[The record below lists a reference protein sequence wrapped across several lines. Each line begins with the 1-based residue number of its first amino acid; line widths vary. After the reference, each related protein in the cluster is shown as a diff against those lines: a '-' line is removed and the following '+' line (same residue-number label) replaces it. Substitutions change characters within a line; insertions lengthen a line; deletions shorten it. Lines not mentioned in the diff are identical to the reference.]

1 MSGAPL
7 TITLASY
14 CFARVL
20 TAVLLASVV
29 GGQDLPDRTWYSPAF
44 GVNSTCFPLI
54 DTVLAARARSASASR
69 TIGVLHL
76 WIISSNALWD
86 SGVRVT
92 AQPTTSPSAFSSN
105 SIAMFGSGREES
117 QGTVIRSGAS
127 PGPRPAARRG
137 AGAWPG

>member
-44 GVNSTCFPLI
+44 GVNSTCFPMI
-54 DTVLAARARSASASR
+54 DRVLAARARSASASR

-76 WIISSNALWD
+76 WIISSNAEWG

-92 AQPTTSPSAFSSN
+92 PQPRTSPSPFSSN
-105 SIAMFGSGREES
+105 SIVMVGSEKDET
-117 QGTVIRSGAS
+117 QGKAIRSG
-127 PGPRPAARRG
+127 
-137 AGAWPG
+137 